1 MKSLLD
7 LVKALYGPKA
17 LSSTLGTRTNVVR
30 LPTGK
35 LQRYLKEDLN
45 IEAASDNAAINT
57 YKEMEQLV
65 PDIPKMNDSER
76 LIFEGNLRR
85 LKNKLEAADLIP
97 KQKAVKEGEVVGME
111 TKEKI
116 TGEELKKLV
125 EEKGTVNPP
134 TTLSGQLEGQGKKLE
149 NLGKKIDEEFIAGK
163 KKKTAGEIL
172 EEYFTSYK
180 SMKEVEDQALVRAV
194 AREIMYQDL
203 KAGKLKVPK
212 DVEDVIRGIGP
223 ANRDV
228 LDEFNQW
235 YGFAAIED
243 LHDNAHRFYTMPSP
257 KEAVD
262 FIKKNKYSNWEEVY
276 QPREKPIKEYMTPG
290 EFQNML
296 KDATVNKYGV
306 ISPKASESLDKE
318 TAKEIYDFY
327 LKSGDRK
334 LIQDEITGITEGKK
348 FDVYKVE
355 DRNKIIDILTDIL
368 KKLGP
373 PAVAGGVGLEY
384 LAEKTTPQTE
394 GGTQQSLGLD
404 YLTGMEP
411 SEGYA
416 DGGRIGFKTG
426 GGKKILDLINK
437 ANKELKGKKSME
449 TVNPKTGEI
458 TVPKEP
464 VKATEEPRTLGG
476 LPIDERSAN
485 ISDEIDKLRA
495 SGINSLENEKKL
507 NKLSLE
513 FVDSLDPRRANKSL
527 DFRRKSLDTENKL
540 IIKAE
545 EEGLDFDTY
554 EKLRQG
560 LYGSGKQ
567 KTLDFIKT
575 GKIDLEPIKSP
586 TTFKEVSSRYKDAA
600 KAADEI
606 FPNYDQPKTAASEL
620 AEVMAEQKYGK
631 VFDDLSGDQQQELYE
646 EAYNYITSVNKLP
659 KVKPP
664 YKPGDPITDENFGDT
679 PFAPSQETLDNLK
692 KAREMTKGMSLEEE
706 MNMVLNQYD
715 KSMFIKNDQGMV
727 DVANPENVRKMALL
741 LKRDHPELYRRLEGG
756 AQTNILEDFDVT
768 GREPNAN
775 GGRIGY
781 AEGSDGAPSITL
793 DTHDKAPDNMD
804 KYPIRAGNLE
814 LGISGLMTGGKSY
827 QANPYNKITGSERN
841 FSVRGK
847 YNVPDT
853 GVSLLGDIGDVRMR
867 NTQNINAPQ
876 YNYKETIRDVMR
888 AKPYSV
894 GIEYAPNQNRN
905 INLRYDDQGNVTLR
919 GEYKFAKGGL
929 GYLMGE

>member
-7 LVKALYGPKA
+7 LIKALYGPKA
-17 LSSTLGTRTNVVR
+17 ISSTIGTRTNVIR
-30 LPTGK
+30 LPSGK
-35 LQRYLKEDLN
+35 LQRYLKEGLN
-45 IEAASDNAAINT
+45 IEAASDNAAQNA
-57 YKEMEQLV
+57 YNEMKEL
-65 PDIPKMNDSER
+65 IPEVAKMNDSER

-85 LKNKLEAADLIP
+85 LKNKLEASGILP
-97 KQKAVKEGEVVGME
+97 KQTVTKEAEVVSME
-111 TKEKI
+111 TKEPV
-116 TGEELKKLV
+116 TGENLKKLI

-384 LAEKTTPQTE
+384 FAEKSAPAQIE

-437 ANKELKGKKSME
+437 ANKELKAKKSME
-449 TVNPKTGEI
+449 TVDLKTGE
-458 TVPKEP
+458 VGPPKEP
-464 VKATEEPRTLGG
+464 VMTA
-476 LPIDERSAN
+476 
-485 ISDEIDKLRA
+485 
-495 SGINSLENEKKL
+495 
-507 NKLSLE
+507 
-513 FVDSLDPRRANKSL
+513 
-527 DFRRKSLDTENKL
+527 ENKL
-540 IIKAE
+540 RKLTQDEIADYEELIGRNSEEWMSEGTVEEAEKALKRSKAE
-545 EEGLDFDTY
+545 EAYYLQQYKTGQLDPKPGEKSQSRMRFLQKKAEEAADVKDRRLFTLDEMEELDELERTFNKKNTSAGGFDFNDPEIKAQMEKAMQEGNKRSKEMRAMGLDPAKSKDYDEYIKIKEASGDKNFNKYFEDLEIKTKFKGVISDDLL
-554 EKLRQG
+554 EQILIDDNPQRKAEVVAAIEQG
-560 LYGSGKQ
+560 LK
-567 KTLDFIKT
+567 
-575 GKIDLEPIKSP
+575 
-586 TTFKEVSSRYKDAA
+586 
-600 KAADEI
+600 
-606 FPNYDQPKTAASEL
+606 
-620 AEVMAEQKYGK
+620 M
-631 VFDDLSGDQQQELYE
+631 QE
-646 EAYNYITSVNKLP
+646 
-659 KVKPP
+659 
-664 YKPGDPITDENFGDT
+664 
-679 PFAPSQETLDNLK
+679 
-692 KAREMTKGMSLEEE
+692 KGMSPEEI
-706 MNMVLNQYD
+706 V
-715 KSMFIKNDQGMV
+715 
-727 DVANPENVRKMALL
+727 
-741 LKRDHPELYRRLEGG
+741 
-756 AQTNILEDFDVT
+756 NILKNT
-768 GREPNAN
+768 TRTKQAQ
-775 GGRIGY
+775 GGSIG
-781 AEGSDGAPSITL
+781 L
-793 DTHDKAPDNMD
+793 N
-804 KYPIRAGNLE
+804 
-814 LGISGLMTGGKSY
+814 
-827 QANPYNKITGSERN
+827 
-841 FSVRGK
+841 
-847 YNVPDT
+847 
-853 GVSLLGDIGDVRMR
+853 
-867 NTQNINAPQ
+867 
-876 YNYKETIRDVMR
+876 
-888 AKPYSV
+888 
-894 GIEYAPNQNRN
+894 
-905 INLRYDDQGNVTLR
+905 
-919 GEYKFAKGGL
+919 
-929 GYLMGE
+929 YLMGF

>member
-437 ANKELKGKKSME
+437 ANKELKAKKSME
-449 TVNPKTGEI
+449 TVDLKTGE
-458 TVPKEP
+458 VGPPKEP
-464 VKATEEPRTLGG
+464 VMTA
-476 LPIDERSAN
+476 
-485 ISDEIDKLRA
+485 
-495 SGINSLENEKKL
+495 
-507 NKLSLE
+507 
-513 FVDSLDPRRANKSL
+513 
-527 DFRRKSLDTENKL
+527 ENKL
-540 IIKAE
+540 RKLTQDEIADYEELIGRNSEEWMSEGTVEEAEKALKRSKAE
-545 EEGLDFDTY
+545 EAYYRTQYKLGKLDPEPGEQTEARMKFLQK
-554 EKLRQG
+554 KLEEASEVKDRR
-560 LYGSGKQ
+560 LI
-567 KTLDFIKT
+567 T
-575 GKIDLEPIKSP
+575 P
-586 TTFKEVSSRYKDAA
+586 KEVEELMELESRFIYKKGDA
-600 KAADEI
+600 
-606 FPNYDQPKTAASEL
+606 
-620 AEVMAEQKYGK
+620 
-631 VFDDLSGDQQQELYE
+631 
-646 EAYNYITSVNKLP
+646 ITE
-659 KVKPP
+659 
-664 YKPGDPITDENFGDT
+664 ENFGSS

-793 DTHDKAPDNMD
+793 DTHDKASDNMD
-804 KYPIRAGNLE
+804 KYPIKAGNLE

-841 FSVRGK
+841 ISVRGK

-853 GVSLLGDIGDVRMR
+853 GISIVGDVGDMRMR

-894 GIEYAPNQNRN
+894 GVEYAPNQNRN